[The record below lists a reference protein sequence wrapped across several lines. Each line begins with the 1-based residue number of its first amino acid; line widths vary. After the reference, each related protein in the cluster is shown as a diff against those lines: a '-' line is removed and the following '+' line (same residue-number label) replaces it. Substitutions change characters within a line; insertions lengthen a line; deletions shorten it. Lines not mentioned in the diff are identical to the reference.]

1 MNKIGKSYIFIKYS
15 LSNLSKIIRYIW
27 IEKKYPRHANI
38 KHEFL
43 ALKRINLKFS
53 YSSNMYTFTNSCSKQ
68 PSKVSRL
75 LVALLLTVT
84 TNNNYHERGL
94 IFVTVNIAPRVYP
107 IGFPILD
114 KFPPYPHANPPPP
127 PHSHVYTPDSTS
139 WNYVPLTRD
148 IRKFDPQL
156 HFSICFES
164 SRLDIR
170 YTSLLFRVRTISP
183 PYDLWRG
190 DKKTSRKLRSSF
202 VYIQVS
208 ENASHEVTRRGMG
221 QGKVVVNPGRERR
234 NR

>member
-127 PHSHVYTPDSTS
+127 SSPYIRTYTHPTRLLEITFPSHAIYESSTPNSISRFVSNRAVSTYAIHHFYFVYAQFLPRMICDAGIKRRLV
-139 WNYVPLTRD
+139 NYGRPSYISKFLKTPLTR
-148 IRKFDPQL
+148 
-156 HFSICFES
+156 
-164 SRLDIR
+164 
-170 YTSLLFRVRTISP
+170 
-183 PYDLWRG
+183 
-190 DKKTSRKLRSSF
+190 
-202 VYIQVS
+202 
-208 ENASHEVTRRGMG
+208 
-221 QGKVVVNPGRERR
+221 
-234 NR
+234 